1 MSGYDY
7 SQTLPTVYSEQT
19 KHLYT
24 CRLYRLCIYQD
35 DVYAAYM
42 HTKEVRLRVRLLEM
56 EENSLPQQKGKKKKK
71 TESVETRLW
80 YSLDLDAHE
89 SCIIITLCFA
99 ESQNKEYFKFFTT
112 KDKNTSRVPINI

>member
-1 MSGYDY
+1 
-7 SQTLPTVYSEQT
+7 
-19 KHLYT
+19 
-24 CRLYRLCIYQD
+24 
-35 DVYAAYM
+35 M
-42 HTKEVRLRVRLLEM
+42 HTREVRLRVRLLEM

-71 TESVETRLW
+71 TEAVETRLW

-99 ESQNKEYFKFFTT
+99 ESQNKEYFKFSIT